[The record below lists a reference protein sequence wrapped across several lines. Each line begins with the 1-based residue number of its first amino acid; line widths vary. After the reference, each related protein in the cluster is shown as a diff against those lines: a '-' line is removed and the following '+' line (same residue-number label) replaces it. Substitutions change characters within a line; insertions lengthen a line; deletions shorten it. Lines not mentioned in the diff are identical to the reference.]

1 VAVTRSLYRWGVSPL
16 ILGIDTRPSVEQ
28 QSGDCS
34 VPILRG
40 PQQGRPSTAIPR
52 VDGHALVQQGPHALD
67 AVLLGCVDQ
76 LLPERRDARPAPVH
90 LRQSSSSLSPH
101 PRTPAGPQLQS
112 GLASSAPQRSAAKAA
127 TAEARAAAR
136 SRLADLYGPTRA
148 LLVAPPPE
156 HLDGS
161 LPADL
166 GFDPLGLGTGRL
178 AAMRT
183 YELLH
188 ARWAMLGA
196 VGAIV
201 PEALTR
207 AGVELG
213 GESVWWRVG
222 AAKLAGETINWGG
235 VEGFHIAGAQGVAV
249 IAACQLVLMGGPEY
263 ARQVGID
270 SLEPVGNYAVKPTF
284 SDGHESGLFTWEY
297 LYFLGSEQDALW
309 SQYHERLSA
318 AGVDRDAPMGS
329 AAGAHCGHTH

>member
-1 VAVTRSLYRWGVSPL
+1 MVGLS
-16 ILGIDTRPSVEQ
+16 IL
-28 QSGDCS
+28 
-34 VPILRG
+34 
-40 PQQGRPSTAIPR
+40 A
-52 VDGHALVQQGPHALD
+52 
-67 AVLLGCVDQ
+67 
-76 LLPERRDARPAPVH
+76 
-90 LRQSSSSLSPH
+90 
-101 PRTPAGPQLQS
+101 RTPAGQQLQS
-112 GLASSAPQRSAAKAA
+112 GLASSAPQRAAAKAA

-136 SRLADLYGPTRA
+136 ARLADLYGPTRA

-166 GFDPLGLGTGRL
+166 GFDPLGLGTGRV

-270 SLEPVGNYAVKPTF
+270 SLEPVGVPLPGDADYPGGSPFDPLGLANDPEMFERQRCYELHVGRAAMVAF
-284 SDGHESGLFTWEY
+284 SGFAAQAAATGAGPLENLLDRSG
-297 LYFLGSEQDALW
+297 
-309 SQYHERLSA
+309 
-318 AGVDRDAPMGS
+318 
-329 AAGAHCGHTH
+329 